1 MRHTRGIKG
10 INRCQKG
17 VTMMNDAMTFATFAC
32 CFAPVERDEWNA
44 IRADASWSDFLSGA
58 RSLLQDER
66 PLGITPPPIGRARR
80 GEPLSDFLAETEV
93 RALFTPPAYDEKASF
108 SARHFT
114 GGLPQ
119 SAVPVESL
127 YTTWSKPGDG
137 PFAGRTGLY
146 MGNAALYMRDLTRSM
161 GILIPDEFASTP
173 DHLAVELDL
182 MATMLD
188 AGMAHEAQT
197 FCAER
202 LAWLGSYRAKLMAL
216 GDTALFYLAL
226 VDALIGIRARQ
237 EALSAA

>member
-1 MRHTRGIKG
+1 MP
-10 INRCQKG
+10 KG

-66 PLGITPPPIGRARR
+66 PLGATLPPIGRARR

-93 RALFTPPAYDEKASF
+93 RALFTPPTHDEKTSF

-119 SAVPVESL
+119 STVPVESL
-127 YTTWSKPGDG
+127 YTAWSKPGDG

-146 MGNAALYMRDLTRSM
+146 LGDSALYMRDLMRSM
-161 GILIPDEFASTP
+161 GIAIPDEFASTP
-173 DHLAVELDL
+173 DHLAIELDL
-182 MATMLD
+182 IATMLE
-188 AGMAHEAQT
+188 AGMAAEAQT
-197 FCAER
+197 FCIER
-202 LAWLGSYRAKLMAL
+202 LAWLGSYRTKLMAL
-216 GDTALFYLAL
+216 GDEGLFYLAL

-237 EALSAA
+237 EALASASAASA

>member
-1 MRHTRGIKG
+1 
-10 INRCQKG
+10 
-17 VTMMNDAMTFATFAC
+17 MNDALTFATFAC

-66 PLGITPPPIGRARR
+66 PLGATLPPIGRARR

-93 RALFTPPAYDEKASF
+93 RALFTPPTYDEKTSF

-127 YTTWSKPGDG
+127 YTTWSKPGNG

-146 MGNAALYMRDLTRSM
+146 MGDAALYMRDLTRSM

-182 MATMLD
+182 IATMLD

-197 FCAER
+197 FCIER

-226 VDALIGIRARQ
+226 VDVLIGIRARQ
-237 EALSAA
+237 EALSATAASA

>member
-1 MRHTRGIKG
+1 
-10 INRCQKG
+10 
-17 VTMMNDAMTFATFAC
+17 MMNDAMTFATFAC

-58 RSLLQDER
+58 HSLLQDER
-66 PLGITPPPIGRARR
+66 PLGTTLPPIGRARR

-93 RALFTPPAYDEKASF
+93 RALFTPPAYDEKTSF

-127 YTTWSKPGDG
+127 YTEWSKPGDG

-146 MGNAALYMRDLTRSM
+146 MGNSALYMRDLTHSM
-161 GILIPDEFASTP
+161 GIQIPDDFASTP
-173 DHLAVELDL
+173 DHLAVELEL
-182 MATMLD
+182 IATMLD
-188 AGMAHEAQT
+188 AGMNAEAQT
-197 FCAER
+197 FCIER
-202 LAWLGSYRAKLMAL
+202 LSWLGAYRAKLLAL
-216 GDTALFYLAL
+216 GEEALFYLAL

-237 EALSAA
+237 EALRGAAAVSA